1 MDKFWKQIIA
11 AVIMGA
17 MLPQLMLNVGSWI
30 SPAEKEPAFT
40 ENTTEAEETAGA
52 HQTQTI
58 HLPVLVEENRILVME
73 LEEYI
78 LGVVLAEMPASF
90 EEEALKAQAVVA
102 RTYALRRLA
111 LGDRHSDVAICTDS
125 TCCQA
130 YISTEDY
137 LQQRGSQSDVDKI
150 LKAVKQTEGLV
161 LTYKGELI
169 EATYFSCSGGR
180 TEDAA
185 AVWGTD
191 IPYLQAVD
199 SPGEENAQ
207 IYWSQVYFT
216 AEEFAEALE
225 RNLDGTP
232 DSWLGSCT
240 FTEGGGVASMVIG
253 GITYSGTELRKL
265 LKLNS
270 TAFTMTPDRNGIL
283 VETLGR
289 GHRVGMSQYGAEAMA
304 VLGSTCEEILAYY
317 YQGTRIDKLEN
328 IG

>member
-30 SPAEKEPAFT
+30 APTATEPALM
-40 ENTTEAEETAGA
+40 ENTTDAEETVGT
-52 HQTQTI
+52 HQPQTI

-73 LEEYI
+73 LEDYI

-161 LTYKGELI
+161 LTYEGELI

-207 IYWSQVYFT
+207 IYWSQMYFT
-216 AEEFAEALE
+216 AEEFSEALE

-270 TAFTMTPDRNGIL
+270 TAFTMTPDRSGIL